1 MIIPDGY
8 LFQPAFNQGFIE
20 FSKVGTLLLDEI
32 LQVVD
37 SGNLCISGSSVN
49 STLPALFAE
58 LENLV
63 GNLIVGF
70 LVVSL
75 FKKLLLELQ
84 KLFINTVSGGFL
96 GIPDDLSDVLLQL

>member
-1 MIIPDGY
+1 MVGPDGD
-8 LFQPAFNQGFIE
+8 LLEPAFYQGLVE
-20 FSKVGTLLLDEI
+20 LSKVGTLLLDVV

-37 SGNLCISGSSVN
+37 SFNLGVSGNGVN
-49 STLPALFAE
+49 SAFFTLFAE

-75 FKKLLLELQ
+75 FEKFFLEFKQLL
-84 KLFINTVSGGFL
+84 INAISSALLSFS
-96 GIPDDLSDVLLQL
+96 DDFSNILL

>member
-1 MIIPDGY
+1 MVFPDGY
-8 LFQPAFNQGFIE
+8 LPHPAFNQGFIE

-37 SGNLCISGSSVN
+37 SGNLCVSGSCVN
-49 STLPALFAE
+49 GTLPALFAE
-58 LENLV
+58 LENFI

-70 LVVSL
+70 FVVSF
-75 FKKLLLELQ
+75 FKKLLLKLQ

-96 GIPDDLSDVLLQL
+96 GIPDDLCNVLLQL